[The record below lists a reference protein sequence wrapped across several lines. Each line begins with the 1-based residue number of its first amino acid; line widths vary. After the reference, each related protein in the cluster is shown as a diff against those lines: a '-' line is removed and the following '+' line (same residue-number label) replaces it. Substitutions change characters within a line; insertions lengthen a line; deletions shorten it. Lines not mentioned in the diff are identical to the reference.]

1 MTTDQILTVLLKTG
15 AGITVAFLIYIIKD
29 LASSFK
35 AIKTE
40 HTNSLTDLR
49 KFAEQIVVSVNNLNV
64 TIAHLIEKDMAKSQR
79 LDFQDKQLLKL
90 DIDNSN
96 LKENSVKN
104 TIKIQALENKI
115 YSKDK

>member
-1 MTTDQILTVLLKTG
+1 MQTDQILTVLLKTG
-15 AGITVAFLIYIIKD
+15 LGLTVGFFIYILKD
-29 LASSFK
+29 LASSVK
-35 AIKTE
+35 AMKKE
-40 HTNSLTDLR
+40 HTSSLTDLR

-90 DIDNSN
+90 DIENSN
-96 LKENSVKN
+96 LKENLVKN
-104 TIKIQALENKI
+104 TTKIQSIEKTI